1 MKLSIKE
8 QIKTIATVMR
18 EIDPTV
24 TAFQALST
32 ARFVLSH
39 RFGGDYT
46 AALEH
51 AYNPWIVN
59 GIICW

>member
-8 QIKTIATVMR
+8 QVKSLAAVMR

-32 ARFVLSH
+32 ARYVLSH
-39 RFGGDYT
+39 RFSGDYT
-46 AALEH
+46 KALEH
-51 AYNPWIVN
+51 AYNPYIVN